1 MKLSP
6 ISLIPIL
13 VVFDLMAIG
22 LVYLIL
28 LAIGIVANFW
38 LVASLLLAASGIG
51 LCALFLIDLHQEG
64 EES

>member
-13 VVFDLMAIG
+13 AVFDLVVVG

-28 LAIGIVANFW
+28 LAFGIVVNFC
-38 LVASLLLAASGIG
+38 LLAVVLLMASGIG
-51 LCALFLIDLHQEG
+51 VSALFCIDLHRES